1 MIISNKMNKTHTN
14 ISQIIKGN
22 GDQIDAHIWIED
34 NGKVIDYDDKDL
46 ARVSDYGT
54 SKIVRKEFPQ
64 TLQIEVLK
72 VAIKIYKDKMEM
84 ANWAIMMGIDCGNVL
99 SGEKVG
105 SCVIKAI
112 NYKKL
117 NKQAKIKIGSLG
129 FIQKNG
135 DIFYEFG

>member
-1 MIISNKMNKTHTN
+1 MNKTHTE
-14 ISQIIKGN
+14 ISQIIKDN
-22 GDQIDAHIWIED
+22 GDQIDSHIWIED
-34 NGKVIDYDDKDL
+34 NGKVIDYEDKDL
-46 ARVSDYGT
+46 ARMSAYGT

-72 VAIKIYKDKMEM
+72 VAIKIYKTRMET
-84 ANWAIMMGIDCGNVL
+84 ADWAITMGFDCGTVL

-105 SCVIKAI
+105 NCVIKAI

-129 FIQKNG
+129 FIQKSG
-135 DIFYEFG
+135 DIFYEYG

>member
-1 MIISNKMNKTHTN
+1 MNKTHTE
-14 ISQIIKGN
+14 ISQIIKDN

-34 NGKVIDYDDKDL
+34 NGKVIDYKDEDL
-46 ARVSDYGT
+46 ARVSAYGT

-72 VAIKIYKDKMEM
+72 VAMKIYKDRMEIAKLVTM
-84 ANWAIMMGIDCGNVL
+84 FGFECGTGLN
-99 SGEKVG
+99 GEEVG
-105 SCVIKAI
+105 NCV

-135 DIFYEFG
+135 DIFYEYG

>member
-1 MIISNKMNKTHTN
+1 MNKTHTD
-14 ISQIIKGN
+14 ISQIIKSDGN
-22 GDQIDAHIWIED
+22 QIDAHMWIED
-34 NGKVIDYDDKDL
+34 NGKVIDYEDKDL
-46 ARVSDYGT
+46 ARMSDYGT

-72 VAIKIYKDKMEM
+72 VAIKIYKERMKIAD
-84 ANWAIMMGIDCGNVL
+84 WAIKMGWECGTGL